1 MTRSKLL
8 SLLNQRNFAAVLRA
22 LYFEAADSRAR
33 IVSATGIAPSTVS
46 NIVAQLADEGLV
58 EFTDETPTAPSVGR
72 PPHPIRLSPSAIYLV
87 GVEINI
93 LQSRVMLIGIDG
105 TVHSKREID
114 LNARTNPAQALSTF
128 LDATEELVATP
139 GVDPEI
145 IMGVGVSFR
154 GLVDREKGIVNRTTS
169 LPEWDQ
175 LNIVE
180 PFRARFS
187 WPVFAENNANA
198 MALGEARF
206 GIGRGKKHI
215 LGLTVEEGIG
225 GGIVLNGRLY
235 LGHHS
240 AAGELGHMIIIP
252 SGPTC
257 HCGNHGCLRT
267 LASESAIEANAIR
280 VLKSGVAS
288 LLSQRPEGDKL
299 GVSTLDVV
307 RAADRGDSV
316 SRQIILDAA
325 RHLGISLINI
335 ANTLSPEMII
345 FNESPLT
352 RFAPYLEE
360 IERMLREGV
369 YSRRLGIPEI
379 AVSSLK
385 ESAVCIGAAS
395 SVLDRLFGS
404 ALPAS

>member
-1 MTRSKLL
+1 MTRSRFL
-8 SLLNQRNFAAVLRA
+8 SLLNQRTVAAVLRA
-22 LYFEAADSRAR
+22 LYFDAADSRAR
-33 IVSATGIAPSTVS
+33 IVSVTGIAPSTVS
-46 NIVAQLADEGLV
+46 NIVAQLAGEGLV
-58 EFTDETPTAPSVGR
+58 EFTDEAPTAPTVGR

-105 TVHSKREID
+105 TVHSKREIN
-114 LNARTNPAQALSTF
+114 LNARTNPAQALSAF
-128 LDATEELVATP
+128 LDATDELVTPP
-139 GVDPEI
+139 GVDPEV

-154 GLVDREKGIVNRTTS
+154 GLVDRERGIVNRTTS

-175 LNIVE
+175 INIVE
-180 PFRARFS
+180 PFRTRFS
-187 WPVFAENNANA
+187 WPVFVENNANA

-206 GIGRGKKHI
+206 GIGRGKKNL
-215 LGLTVEEGIG
+215 LGLIVEEGIG
-225 GGIVLNGRLY
+225 SGIVLNGRLY

-240 AAGELGHMIIIP
+240 AAGELGHMIINP

-257 HCGNHGCLRT
+257 HCGNRGCLRT

-280 VLKSGVAS
+280 ILKSGVAS
-288 LLSQRPEGDKL
+288 LLSERPEGDKL

-307 RAADRGDSV
+307 HAADQGDSA
-316 SRQIILDAA
+316 SQHIILDAA

-352 RFAPYLEE
+352 RFRPYLEE

-369 YSRRLGIPEI
+369 YSRRLGIPELV
-379 AVSSLK
+379 VSSLK
-385 ESAVCIGAAS
+385 EDAVCIGAAC
-395 SVLDRLFGS
+395 SVLDRLLG
-404 ALPAS
+404 